1 MALRFTVLVIHY
13 GCFPHISTIPLYF
26 ATKSVLLFI
35 LCILYKLKNLQA
47 KIYAYK
53 LATEYTLQG
62 RVKLSITENLGY
74 CFS

>member
-35 LCILYKLKNLQA
+35 LCILYKLKNLQ
-47 KIYAYK
+47 IYAYK
-53 LATEYTLQG
+53 LTTEYTLHS
-62 RVKLSITENLGY
+62 RVKLSITENLDY